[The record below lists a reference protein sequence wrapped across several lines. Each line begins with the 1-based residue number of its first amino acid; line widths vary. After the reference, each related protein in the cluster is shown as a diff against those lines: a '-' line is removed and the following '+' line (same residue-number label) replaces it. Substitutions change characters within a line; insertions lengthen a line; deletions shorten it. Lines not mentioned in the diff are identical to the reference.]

1 MSSQGGEMRHEELRR
16 RAASIVAACDAALE
30 AVEAEPLKEDQRQ
43 FLIATLIVLYE
54 KAQSG
59 GQSTPRIID
68 VYNESLA
75 SIGAQ
80 PLTEEQQI
88 TLSHFFNALY
98 QKAKSRRE
106 GRGEKP
112 PLVG

>member
-1 MSSQGGEMRHEELRR
+1 MKHEELRR

-30 AVEAEPLKEDQRQ
+30 AMEAEPLTEDQRQ
-43 FLIATLIVLYE
+43 SLIATLIVLYE
-54 KAQSG
+54 KAQLG

-68 VYNESLA
+68 AYNESLA

-80 PLTEEQQI
+80 PLTEDQQI
-88 TLSHFFNALY
+88 TLDQFFNVLY
-98 QKAKSRRE
+98 KSAKDH
-106 GRGEKP
+106 RGEEGGPKP